1 MVLQAMDRSRDV
13 WVEGLRLFI
22 CNLHNLAIRDQRR
35 SGALKML
42 NETLKIPGKMSSRH
56 SMRSDTSRKGSKR
69 EGSKRG
75 SKGSNASRMSRE
87 ATPTRNLIFLIFTT

>member
-35 SGALKML
+35 NGALKML
-42 NETLKIPGKMSSRH
+42 NETLKIPGRMSSRH

-69 EGSKRG
+69 G
-75 SKGSNASRMSRE
+75 N
-87 ATPTRNLIFLIFTT
+87 